1 MWVLTVLARSTLH
14 FLKAKNI
21 CLLSHKSTCR
31 IAMAFHASVVTDYRK
46 QSFRQITVSWSF
58 YNFHVSCQCCFHSN
72 IIITNHYK
80 LIQHGQEL
88 SHRHQRIRVSKVKP
102 DKDWEGWAN
111 RSLLTR
117 RRVVSA
123 KSWELSNQFVHSW
136 GRVKWE
142 VRKWEM
148 VSKVFTF
155 LSVAIPLLKAP
166 WRLGIQL
173 PCVLYPKCVEQCL
186 TTIFST

>member
-1 MWVLTVLARSTLH
+1 MPVWWLTIENNHLDKLLCPDPSIISMSVL
-14 FLKAKNI
+14 
-21 CLLSHKSTCR
+21 
-31 IAMAFHASVVTDYRK
+31 
-46 QSFRQITVSWSF
+46 
-58 YNFHVSCQCCFHSN
+58 CFHSN

-88 SHRHQRIRVSKVKP
+88 SHRHQGIRVFKVKT

-117 RRVVSA
+117 RKVVSA
-123 KSWELSNQFVHSW
+123 KRWERSNQFVHSW

-155 LSVAIPLLKAP
+155 LSEVIPLLKAP
-166 WRLGIQL
+166 GRWGIQL
-173 PCVLYPKCVEQCL
+173 PCLAFFILSV
-186 TTIFST
+186 